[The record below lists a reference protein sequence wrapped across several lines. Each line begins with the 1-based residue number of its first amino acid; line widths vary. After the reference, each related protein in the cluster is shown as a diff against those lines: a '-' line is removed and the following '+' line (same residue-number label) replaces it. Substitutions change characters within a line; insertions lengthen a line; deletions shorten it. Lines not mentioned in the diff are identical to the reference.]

1 MPVRSRLMVMDMG
14 RDAVQGAVE
23 LVYSPMRADLIAG
36 VRVRERRR
44 HLHLV
49 RWGFT
54 ALFGWGVV
62 LVATA
67 RDSSVVS
74 FVTAVFCA
82 ALTWSIPHLQAHH
95 AWRTISWQGEYRT
108 SVGEMGITTE
118 TEHVTLVQRW
128 PVFRGYRETRDHLV
142 LLSRDP
148 NILLVEVLPKRGLS
162 AGDDLDRLRALLDDN
177 LPRV

>member
-1 MPVRSRLMVMDMG
+1 MVMDMG

-23 LVYSPMRADLIAG
+23 LVYSPTRADLLAG

-54 ALFGWGVV
+54 ALFGWGAV
-62 LVATA
+62 LVVTA

-74 FVTAVFCA
+74 LVTAVFCA
-82 ALTWSIPHLQAHH
+82 ALIWSIPHLQAHH
-95 AWRTISWQGEYRT
+95 AWRTISWQGEYRA
-108 SVGEMGITTE
+108 SVGETGITTE

-128 PVFRGYRETRDHLV
+128 SVFRGYRETRDHLV

-148 NILLVEVLPKRGLS
+148 NILLVEVLPKRG
-162 AGDDLDRLRALLDDN
+162 ATDPADIDRLRTLLDGH